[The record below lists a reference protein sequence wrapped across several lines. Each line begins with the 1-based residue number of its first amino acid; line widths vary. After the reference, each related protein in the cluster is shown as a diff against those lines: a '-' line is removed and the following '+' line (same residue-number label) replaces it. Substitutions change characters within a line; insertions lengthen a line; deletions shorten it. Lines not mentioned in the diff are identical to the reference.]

1 MKKKNSILTNQKY
14 ERSVQEHAKL
24 SDEDKLIKAHLL
36 YLQKDEVD
44 TDGAYSFVKK
54 QIQKG
59 RKVFRLYQQFSR
71 VAAILIL
78 PLLLV
83 TVWSISKISNRPEPL
98 NAKQQFVQSVQ
109 EVVCPVGTRS
119 KVQLPDGS
127 KVWLNAG
134 TALKYNLPF
143 SSTNRNIELHG
154 EAFLDVVKM
163 ANSEFKV
170 YSNNVEVVVHG
181 TQFNFRSYHRDDR
194 VEVCL
199 VEGSI
204 DLNIGGE
211 NKSIKRATLKPGDHL
226 SYNKEEKSTEL
237 INQNL
242 NKFIA
247 WRKGLLVFDD
257 APLVEVA
264 RELERWYG
272 VEVEITDENLLAY
285 RYTTTFE
292 NESIQQVVDLLEL
305 SSSMKVEY
313 LPKSEID
320 SAKSKV
326 IFKRK

>member
-1 MKKKNSILTNQKY
+1 MRKKNSLLTNQKY

-24 SDEDKLIKAHLL
+24 SDEDKLIQAHLL
-36 YLQKDEVD
+36 YLQKDEID
-44 TDGAYSFVKK
+44 TDRAYSFVKK
-54 QIQKG
+54 QIRKG
-59 RKVFRLYQQFSR
+59 RRVFRLYQQFNR

-78 PLLLV
+78 PLLLLSAWALV
-83 TVWSISKISNRPEPL
+83 RIFDQPADFTEQP
-98 NAKQQFVQSVQ
+98 FVQSVQ
-109 EVVCPVGTRS
+109 EVLCPVGTRS
-119 KVQLPDGS
+119 KVILPDGS

-134 TALKYNLPF
+134 TTLKYNLPF

-154 EAFLDVVKM
+154 EAFLDVAKM
-163 ANSEFKV
+163 ENSEFKI

-181 TQFNFRSYHRDDR
+181 TQFNFRSYHLDDR

-204 DLNIGGE
+204 DLNIHGE
-211 NKSIKRATLKPGDHL
+211 DKSLKQAKLKPGDHL
-226 SYNKEEKSTEL
+226 SYNKEKKSTEL
-237 INQNL
+237 ISQDL

-272 VEVEITDENLLAY
+272 VDVEIADESLLSF

-292 NESIQQVVDLLEL
+292 DESIQQVVDLLEL

-313 LPKSEID
+313 LPKSEVD
-320 SAKSKV
+320 LAKSKV